1 VKRLGG
7 WLVAWL
13 TGTSKPEDQQAAVL
27 QPTSKPVNQ
36 QTAVPETRIIDGI
49 PVEVLNTRDDVSTE
63 RVFRRADAVIG
74 RVRQYQPWR
83 LAHIRRDIAGIVVMR
98 YACRAAYF
106 PDRRLCMLEL
116 TFMANEQFSD
126 SQVAASFV
134 HEGMHARLDRLAQ
147 KYGVMPFAQARARH
161 ERICRRAELDF
172 GLAVPDGGPVVQR
185 AVESMRL
192 ADGDVAPAIEWG
204 EAERRVAE
212 VDRAQALSPRSP
224 GVHSD
229 G

>member
-1 VKRLGG
+1 MLDWLKR
-7 WLVAWL
+7 AI
-13 TGTSKPEDQQAAVL
+13 SDPQ
-27 QPTSKPVNQ
+27 
-36 QTAVPETRIIDGI
+36 PETRIIDGI
-49 PVEVLNTRDDVSTE
+49 RVDVLNTRDDVSTE
-63 RVFRRADAVIG
+63 RVFRRAEAVIA

-106 PDRRLCMLEL
+106 PDQQLCMLEL

-134 HEGMHARLDRLAQ
+134 HEGMHARLDRLAA
-147 KYGVMPFAQARARH
+147 KYGVTPFADARARH

-192 ADGDVAPAIEWG
+192 ADEEVAPAIEWQ
-204 EAERRVAE
+204 EAGRRVAE
-212 VDRAQALSPRSP
+212 VDRAQALSQRPP
-224 GVHSD
+224 GLHSD
-229 G
+229 A

>member
-1 VKRLGG
+1 MLSWLKR
-7 WLVAWL
+7 
-13 TGTSKPEDQQAAVL
+13 SPPDPQAE
-27 QPTSKPVNQ
+27 S
-36 QTAVPETRIIDGI
+36 RIIDGI
-49 PVEVLNTRDDVSTE
+49 RVDVLNTRDDVSTE
-63 RVFRRADAVIG
+63 RVFRRAEAVIA

-83 LAHIRRDIAGIVVMR
+83 MAHIRRDIAGIVVMR

-106 PDRRLCMLEL
+106 PDQRLCMLEL

-134 HEGMHARLDRLAQ
+134 HEGMHARLDRLSA
-147 KYGVMPFAQARARH
+147 KYGVTPFAQARARH

-185 AVESMRL
+185 AVESIRL
-192 ADGDVAPAIEWG
+192 ADEEVAPAIEWQ
-204 EAERRVAE
+204 EAGRRVAE
-212 VDRAQALSPRSP
+212 VDRAQALSRERP
-224 GVHSD
+224 GLHSD

>member
-1 VKRLGG
+1 MGWFKRDTPSD
-7 WLVAWL
+7 A
-13 TGTSKPEDQQAAVL
+13 
-27 QPTSKPVNQ
+27 
-36 QTAVPETRIIDGI
+36 PETRVIQGI
-49 PVEVLNTRDDVSTE
+49 RVDVLNTRDDVSTE
-63 RVFRRADAVIG
+63 RVFRRAEAVIE

-83 LAHIRRDIAGIVVMR
+83 LAHIRRDVAGIVVMR

-106 PDRRLCMLEL
+106 PDQRVCMLEL

-134 HEGMHARLDRLAQ
+134 HEGMHARLDRLSA
-147 KYGVMPFAQARARH
+147 KYGVTPFSEARARH

-172 GLAVPDGGPVVQR
+172 GLAVPDGAPVVQR

-192 ADGDVAPAIEWG
+192 ADEDVAPAIEWG
-204 EAERRVAE
+204 EAERRIAE

-224 GVHSD
+224 ELHSD

>member
-1 VKRLGG
+1 M
-7 WLVAWL
+7 
-13 TGTSKPEDQQAAVL
+13 
-27 QPTSKPVNQ
+27 PTHS
-36 QTAVPETRIIDGI
+36 ETRTVDGI
-49 PVEVLNTRDDVSTE
+49 RVEVLNTRDDVSTE
-63 RVFRRADAVIG
+63 RVFRRAQAVIE

-83 LAHIRRDIAGIVVMR
+83 LAHIRRDIAGIIVIR

-134 HEGMHARLDRLAQ
+134 HEGMHARLDRLAH
-147 KYGVMPFAQARARH
+147 KYGVMPFSEARARH

-172 GLAVPDGGPVVQR
+172 GLAVPDGAPVVQR

-192 ADGDVAPAIEWG
+192 ADEDVAPAIEWG

-212 VDRAQALSPRSP
+212 VDRAQTLSRRSP
-224 GVHSD
+224 DVHSD

>member
-1 VKRLGG
+1 MFS
-7 WLVAWL
+7 WLNRAARAL
-13 TGTSKPEDQQAAVL
+13 TAPQPESRVIQ
-27 QPTSKPVNQ
+27 
-36 QTAVPETRIIDGI
+36 GI
-49 PVEVLNTRDDVSTE
+49 QVEVLNTRDDVSTE
-63 RVFRRADAVIG
+63 RVFRRAEAVIE

-83 LAHIRRDIAGIVVMR
+83 LAHIRRDIAGIVVIR

-106 PDRRLCMLEL
+106 PDTRLCMLEL

-134 HEGMHARLDRLAQ
+134 HEGMHARLDRLAE
-147 KYGVMPFAQARARH
+147 KYGVTPFAQARARH

-172 GLAVPDGGPVVQR
+172 GLAVPDGAPVVQR

-192 ADGDVAPAIEWG
+192 ADEDVAPAIEWG
-204 EAERRVAE
+204 EAERRIAA

-224 GVHSD
+224 ELHSD

>member
-1 VKRLGG
+1 MLD
-7 WLVAWL
+7 WL
-13 TGTSKPEDQQAAVL
+13 KAAF
-27 QPTSKPVNQ
+27 QGPQ
-36 QTAVPETRIIDGI
+36 PETRIIQGI
-49 PVEVLNTRDDVSTE
+49 RVDVLNTRDDVSTE
-63 RVFRRADAVIG
+63 RVFRRAEAVIE

-106 PDRRLCMLEL
+106 PDQRVCMLEL

-134 HEGMHARLDRLAQ
+134 HEGMHARLDRLSA
-147 KYGVMPFAQARARH
+147 KYGVTPFADARARH

-172 GLAVPDGGPVVQR
+172 GLAVPDGAPVVQR

-192 ADGDVAPAIEWG
+192 ADEEVAPAIEWG
-204 EAERRVAE
+204 EAERRIAE

-224 GVHSD
+224 GLHSD

>member
-1 VKRLGG
+1 MLSWLKRTLS
-7 WLVAWL
+7 
-13 TGTSKPEDQQAAVL
+13 TPQPE
-27 QPTSKPVNQ
+27 S
-36 QTAVPETRIIDGI
+36 RIIQGI
-49 PVEVLNTRDDVSTE
+49 RVEVLNTRDDVSTE
-63 RVFRRADAVIG
+63 RVFRRAEAVIE

-106 PDRRLCMLEL
+106 PDQRVCMLEL

-134 HEGMHARLDRLAQ
+134 HEGMHARLDRLSV
-147 KYGVMPFAQARARH
+147 KYGVTPFAEARARH

-192 ADGDVAPAIEWG
+192 ADEEVAPAIEWG
-204 EAERRVAE
+204 EAERRIAE

-224 GVHSD
+224 ELHSD

>member
-1 VKRLGG
+1 MLDWLKRP
-7 WLVAWL
+7 APA
-13 TGTSKPEDQQAAVL
+13 PEP
-27 QPTSKPVNQ
+27 QPESRV
-36 QTAVPETRIIDGI
+36 IDGI
-49 PVEVLNTRDDVSTE
+49 RVEVLNTREDVSTE
-63 RVFRRADAVIG
+63 RVFRRAEAVIA

-106 PDRRLCMLEL
+106 PDQRLCMLEL

-134 HEGMHARLDRLAQ
+134 HEGMHARLDRLAA
-147 KYGVMPFAQARARH
+147 KYGVTPFAEARARH

-172 GLAVPDGGPVVQR
+172 GLAVPDGAPVVQR

-192 ADGDVAPAIEWG
+192 ADEEVAPAIEWQ
-204 EAERRVAE
+204 EAGRRVAE
-212 VDRAQALSPRSP
+212 VDRAQALSRQRP
-224 GVHSD
+224 GLHSD

>member
-1 VKRLGG
+1 MFSWFKR
-7 WLVAWL
+7 
-13 TGTSKPEDQQAAVL
+13 SSPDPQPE
-27 QPTSKPVNQ
+27 S
-36 QTAVPETRIIDGI
+36 RIIDGI
-49 PVEVLNTRDDVSTE
+49 RVDVLNTREDVSTE
-63 RVFRRADAVIG
+63 RVFRRAEAVIA

-106 PDRRLCMLEL
+106 PDQRLCMLEL

-134 HEGMHARLDRLAQ
+134 HEGMHARLDRLSA
-147 KYGVMPFAQARARH
+147 KYGVTPFAEARARH

-192 ADGDVAPAIEWG
+192 ADEEVAPAIEWQ
-204 EAERRVAE
+204 EAGRRVAE
-212 VDRAQALSPRSP
+212 VDRAQTLSRQRPEL
-224 GVHSD
+224 HSD

>member
-1 VKRLGG
+1 MLDWLKRP
-7 WLVAWL
+7 APA
-13 TGTSKPEDQQAAVL
+13 PEP
-27 QPTSKPVNQ
+27 QPESRV
-36 QTAVPETRIIDGI
+36 IDGI
-49 PVEVLNTRDDVSTE
+49 RVDVLNTREDVSTE
-63 RVFRRADAVIG
+63 RVFRRAEAVIA

-106 PDRRLCMLEL
+106 PDQRLCMLEL

-134 HEGMHARLDRLAQ
+134 HEGMHARLDRLAAR
-147 KYGVMPFAQARARH
+147 YGVTPFAEARARH

-192 ADGDVAPAIEWG
+192 ADEEVAPAIEWQ
-204 EAERRVAE
+204 EAGRRVAE
-212 VDRAQALSPRSP
+212 VDRAQALSRQRP
-224 GVHSD
+224 GLHSD

>member
-1 VKRLGG
+1 VLSWLKR
-7 WLVAWL
+7 
-13 TGTSKPEDQQAAVL
+13 SSPDPQPE
-27 QPTSKPVNQ
+27 S
-36 QTAVPETRIIDGI
+36 RIIDGI
-49 PVEVLNTRDDVSTE
+49 RVDVLNTRDDVSTE
-63 RVFRRADAVIG
+63 RVFRRAEAVIA

-98 YACRAAYF
+98 YACRAAYL
-106 PDRRLCMLEL
+106 PEQRLCMLEL

-134 HEGMHARLDRLAQ
+134 HEGMHARLDRLSA
-147 KYGVMPFAQARARH
+147 KYGVTPFAEARARH

-172 GLAVPDGGPVVQR
+172 GLAVPDGAPVVQR

-192 ADGDVAPAIEWG
+192 ADEEVAPSIEWQ
-204 EAERRVAE
+204 EAGRRVAE
-212 VDRAQALSPRSP
+212 VDRAQALSRQRP
-224 GVHSD
+224 GLHSD

>member
-1 VKRLGG
+1 MLDWLKKR
-7 WLVAWL
+7 
-13 TGTSKPEDQQAAVL
+13 TPSEP
-27 QPTSKPVNQ
+27 
-36 QTAVPETRIIDGI
+36 VPETRTIDGI
-49 PVEVLNTRDDVSTE
+49 QVEVLNTRDDVSTE
-63 RVFRRADAVIG
+63 RVFRRAEAVIG

-83 LAHIRRDIAGIVVMR
+83 LAHIRRDIAGIIVMR

-106 PDRRLCMLEL
+106 PDQRLCMLEL

-147 KYGVMPFAQARARH
+147 KYGVMPFVQARARH
-161 ERICRRAELDF
+161 ERICRRAEFDF

-192 ADGDVAPAIEWG
+192 ADEDVAPAIEWG

-212 VDRAQALSPRSP
+212 VDRAQTLSRRSP
-224 GVHSD
+224 GMHSD

>member
-1 VKRLGG
+1 MLD
-7 WLVAWL
+7 WLKHA
-13 TGTSKPEDQQAAVL
+13 L
-27 QPTSKPVNQ
+27 QGPQ
-36 QTAVPETRIIDGI
+36 PETRIIQGI
-49 PVEVLNTRDDVSTE
+49 RVEVLNTRDDVSTE
-63 RVFRRADAVIG
+63 RVFRRAEAVIE

-83 LAHIRRDIAGIVVMR
+83 LAHIRRDIAGILVIR

-106 PDRRLCMLEL
+106 PDQQVCMLEL

-134 HEGMHARLDRLAQ
+134 HEGMHARLDRLSA
-147 KYGVMPFAQARARH
+147 KYGVTPFAAARARH

-172 GLAVPDGGPVVQR
+172 GLAVPDGAPVVQR

-192 ADGDVAPAIEWG
+192 ADEEVAPTIEWG
-204 EAERRVAE
+204 EAERRIAE

-224 GVHSD
+224 ELHSD

>member
-1 VKRLGG
+1 MLDWLKRS
-7 WLVAWL
+7 A
-13 TGTSKPEDQQAAVL
+13 PEP
-27 QPTSKPVNQ
+27 QPESRV
-36 QTAVPETRIIDGI
+36 IDGI
-49 PVEVLNTRDDVSTE
+49 RVDVLNTREDVSTE
-63 RVFRRADAVIG
+63 RVFRRAEAVIA

-106 PDRRLCMLEL
+106 PDQRLCMLEL

-134 HEGMHARLDRLAQ
+134 HEGMHARLDRLAA
-147 KYGVMPFAQARARH
+147 KYGVTPFAEARARH

-192 ADGDVAPAIEWG
+192 ADEEVAPAIEWQ
-204 EAERRVAE
+204 EAGRRVAE
-212 VDRAQALSPRSP
+212 VDRAQTLSRQRP
-224 GVHSD
+224 GLHSD

>member
-1 VKRLGG
+1 
-7 WLVAWL
+7 
-13 TGTSKPEDQQAAVL
+13 
-27 QPTSKPVNQ
+27 
-36 QTAVPETRIIDGI
+36 
-49 PVEVLNTRDDVSTE
+49 VLNTREDVSTE
-63 RVFRRADAVIG
+63 RVFRRAEAVIG

-106 PDRRLCMLEL
+106 PDQRVCMLEL

-134 HEGMHARLDRLAQ
+134 HEGMHARLDRLSA
-147 KYGVMPFAQARARH
+147 KYGVTPFAAARARH
-161 ERICRRAELDF
+161 ERICRQAELDF
-172 GLAVPDGGPVVQR
+172 GLAVPDGAPVVQR

-192 ADGDVAPAIEWG
+192 ADEDVAPVIEWG
-204 EAERRVAE
+204 EAERRIAE

-224 GVHSD
+224 ELHSD